1 MTIEIDAKVCP
12 WGGHWFYPANQL
24 AKDMISIIGSP
35 GRKTYLRDEL
45 ATLRDTLGYNVVLH
59 LPEVK
64 I

>member
-12 WGGHWFYPANQL
+12 WGGYWFYPANQL
-24 AKDMISIIGSP
+24 AKDMLSITGSP
-35 GRKTYLRDEL
+35 GRKTYHKHEL